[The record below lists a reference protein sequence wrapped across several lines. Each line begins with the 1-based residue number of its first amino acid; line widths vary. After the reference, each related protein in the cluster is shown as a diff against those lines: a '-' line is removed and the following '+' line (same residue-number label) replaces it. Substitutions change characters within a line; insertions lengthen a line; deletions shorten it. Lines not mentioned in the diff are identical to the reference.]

1 MAPAGPRLR
10 GGLVAGLVALVLS
23 AGGLG
28 VLGCR
33 GLAAGGAATA
43 PNDFAA
49 DALWDDGRAEID
61 AYEATVRRYG
71 VPRSLTAYLVV
82 VKEDFSKTQLV
93 KADPG
98 HDPGDLQTVL
108 KLNHVINYQTGIYS
122 YHQMASCF
130 FDRGTMDLVKLSLTS
145 NEWCGNTYKEYTRR
159 DGRGTLHVHTYW
171 DTQAE
176 ANYDVPTG
184 PDVVFYDA
192 LPLWIRSLPQIAGTT
207 RALRLLPS
215 QIESKGPKP
224 QTQPATLVAEKE
236 EGIIVPAGRFRALRW
251 ELKTGGG
258 APDVY
263 WTARDAPH
271 ILLAWERGDG
281 GAYRLKWTQR
291 LAYWTLNHPGDEA
304 YLEGPAPAA
313 ATGSGSPQAPR
324 SPAPS
329 RRPRPERRSRPGA
342 PGRPGGRFPPDGPPR

>member
-1 MAPAGPRLR
+1 MALAGPRLC
-10 GGLVAGLVALVLS
+10 GGLVAGLGALVLS
-23 AGGLG
+23 AGAIG

-33 GLAAGGAATA
+33 GLTAGGASGTATA
-43 PNDFAA
+43 PNTFAA

-61 AYEATVRRYG
+61 AYEATIRRYG
-71 VPRSLTAYLVV
+71 ILRPLTAYLIV

-98 HDPGDLQTVL
+98 HDPGDLQTIL
-108 KLNHVINYQTGIYS
+108 KLNHVIDYQTGIYS

-145 NEWCGNTYKEYTRR
+145 NEWCGNTFKEYTRLN
-159 DGRGTLHVHTYW
+159 GRGTLHVHTYW
-171 DTQAE
+171 DNQAV
-176 ANYDVPTG
+176 ATYDVPTG

-192 LPLWIRSLPQIAGTT
+192 LPLWIRSLPQTAGTA

-224 QTQPATLVAEKE
+224 DAQAATLVAAKE
-236 EGIIVPAGRFRALRW
+236 EGIVVPAGRFRALRW
-251 ELKTGGG
+251 ELRTGGG
-258 APDVY
+258 PPDVY

-271 ILLAWERGDG
+271 VLLAWDRGDG

-291 LAYWTLNHPGDEA
+291 LAYWTLNHPGDER
-304 YLEGPAPAA
+304 YLEGPPPAA
-313 ATGSGSPQAPR
+313 TPGTGPGSP
-324 SPAPS
+324 
-329 RRPRPERRSRPGA
+329 
-342 PGRPGGRFPPDGPPR
+342 